1 MHIHLRIEKIYTLY
15 IGNIMYSEKN
25 KGKIDDNTN
34 IVLEPKTQFVE
45 NIQKWVVL
53 DKQLKLINEKT
64 KEIRENKH
72 RLTND
77 ICGYIQNKS
86 LSSTKIEI
94 SDGELKM
101 YEKKEYSPLTFTY
114 IEESLAKI
122 LTDKSQVDYIIEFL
136 KKNREIKN
144 SVDIRRTYYK

>member
-1 MHIHLRIEKIYTLY
+1 MYNEK
-15 IGNIMYSEKN
+15 E
-25 KGKIDDNTN
+25 NTVV
-34 IVLEPKTQFVE
+34 IEPKKQFVE
-45 NIQKWVVL
+45 NIQKWVIL
-53 DKQLKLINEKT
+53 DKQLKLVNEKT

-77 ICGYIQNKS
+77 ICDYIQNKN

-122 LTDKSQVDYIIEFL
+122 LTDKSQVDYVIEFL
-136 KKNREIKN
+136 KKNREVKS
-144 SVDIRRTYYK
+144 SVDIRRTLYK

>member
-1 MHIHLRIEKIYTLY
+1 MYNEK
-15 IGNIMYSEKN
+15 E
-25 KGKIDDNTN
+25 NTVV
-34 IVLEPKTQFVE
+34 IEPKKQFVE
-45 NIQKWVVL
+45 NIQKWVIL
-53 DKQLKLINEKT
+53 DKQLKLVNEKT

-77 ICGYIQNKS
+77 ICDYIQNKN

-122 LTDKSQVDYIIEFL
+122 LTDKSQVDYVIEFL
-136 KKNREIKN
+136 KKNREVKS
-144 SVDIRRTYYK
+144 SVDIRKTLYK

>member
-1 MHIHLRIEKIYTLY
+1 MYNEK
-15 IGNIMYSEKN
+15 E
-25 KGKIDDNTN
+25 NTVV
-34 IVLEPKTQFVE
+34 IEPKKQFVE
-45 NIQKWVVL
+45 NIQKWVLL
-53 DKQLKLINEKT
+53 DKQLKLVNEKT

-77 ICGYIQNKS
+77 ICDYIQNKN

-122 LTDKSQVDYIIEFL
+122 LTDKSQVDYVIEFL
-136 KKNREIKN
+136 KKNREVKS
-144 SVDIRRTYYK
+144 SVDIRRTLYK

>member
-1 MHIHLRIEKIYTLY
+1 
-15 IGNIMYSEKN
+15 MYSEKN
-25 KGKIDDNTN
+25 KGKMDKINDDNTS
-34 IVLEPKTQFVE
+34 IVIEPKTQFVE
-45 NIQKWVVL
+45 NIQKWVIL

-86 LSSTKIEI
+86 LSNTKIEI

-144 SVDIRRTYYK
+144 SVDIRRTYHK

>member
-1 MHIHLRIEKIYTLY
+1 MYNEK
-15 IGNIMYSEKN
+15 E
-25 KGKIDDNTN
+25 NTVV
-34 IVLEPKTQFVE
+34 IEPKKQFVE
-45 NIQKWVVL
+45 NIQKWVIL
-53 DKQLKLINEKT
+53 DKQLKLVNEKT

-77 ICGYIQNKS
+77 ICDYIQNKN
-86 LSSTKIEI
+86 LSTTKIEI

-122 LTDKSQVDYIIEFL
+122 LTDKSQVDYVIEFL
-136 KKNREIKN
+136 KKNREVKY
-144 SVDIRRTYYK
+144 SVDIRRTLYK

>member
-1 MHIHLRIEKIYTLY
+1 
-15 IGNIMYSEKN
+15 MYSKKSEN
-25 KGKIDDNTN
+25 DNS
-34 IVLEPKTQFVE
+34 IVVVEPKTQFVE
-45 NIQKWVVL
+45 NIQKWVIL

-77 ICGYIQNKS
+77 ICGYIQNKN
-86 LSSTKIEI
+86 LSTTKIEI

-136 KKNREIKN
+136 KKNREIKS
-144 SVDIRRTYYK
+144 SVDIRRTLHK

>member
-1 MHIHLRIEKIYTLY
+1 
-15 IGNIMYSEKN
+15 MYSEKN
-25 KGKIDDNTN
+25 KGKIDKINDDNS
-34 IVLEPKTQFVE
+34 IVIEPKTQFIE
-45 NIQKWVVL
+45 NIQKWVIL
-53 DKQLKLINEKT
+53 DKQLKLIHEKT

-77 ICGYIQNKS
+77 ICGYIQNKN

-122 LTDKSQVDYIIEFL
+122 LTDKSQVDYIIQFL
-136 KKNREIKN
+136 KQNREIKN
-144 SVDIRRTYYK
+144 SVDIRRTYHK

>member
-1 MHIHLRIEKIYTLY
+1 MYNEK
-15 IGNIMYSEKN
+15 E
-25 KGKIDDNTN
+25 NTVV
-34 IVLEPKTQFVE
+34 IEPKKQFVE
-45 NIQKWVVL
+45 NIQKWVIL
-53 DKQLKLINEKT
+53 DKQLTLVNEKT

-77 ICGYIQNKS
+77 ICDYIQNKN

-136 KKNREIKN
+136 KKNREVKS
-144 SVDIRRTYYK
+144 SVDIRRTLYK

>member
-1 MHIHLRIEKIYTLY
+1 MYNEK
-15 IGNIMYSEKN
+15 E
-25 KGKIDDNTN
+25 NTVV
-34 IVLEPKTQFVE
+34 IEPKKQFVE
-45 NIQKWVVL
+45 NIQKWVIL
-53 DKQLKLINEKT
+53 DKQLKLVNEKT

-77 ICGYIQNKS
+77 ICDYIQNKN

-122 LTDKSQVDYIIEFL
+122 LTDKSQVDYVIEFL
-136 KKNREIKN
+136 KKNREVKS
-144 SVDIRRTYYK
+144 SVDIRRTFYK

>member
-1 MHIHLRIEKIYTLY
+1 
-15 IGNIMYSEKN
+15 MYSKKSEN
-25 KGKIDDNTN
+25 DNS
-34 IVLEPKTQFVE
+34 IVVVEPKTQFVE
-45 NIQKWVVL
+45 NIQKWVIL

-77 ICGYIQNKS
+77 ICGYIQNKN

-136 KKNREIKN
+136 KKNREIKS
-144 SVDIRRTYYK
+144 SVDIRRTLHK

>member
-1 MHIHLRIEKIYTLY
+1 MYNEK
-15 IGNIMYSEKN
+15 E
-25 KGKIDDNTN
+25 NTVV
-34 IVLEPKTQFVE
+34 IEPKKQFVE
-45 NIQKWVVL
+45 NIQKWVIL
-53 DKQLKLINEKT
+53 DKQLKLVNEKT

-77 ICGYIQNKS
+77 ICDYIQNKN

-136 KKNREIKN
+136 KKNREVKS
-144 SVDIRRTYYK
+144 SVDIRRTLYK

>member
-1 MHIHLRIEKIYTLY
+1 MYNEK
-15 IGNIMYSEKN
+15 E
-25 KGKIDDNTN
+25 NTVV
-34 IVLEPKTQFVE
+34 IEPKKQFVE
-45 NIQKWVVL
+45 NIQKWVLL
-53 DKQLKLINEKT
+53 DKQLKLVNEKT

-77 ICGYIQNKS
+77 ICNYIQNKN

-122 LTDKSQVDYIIEFL
+122 LTDKSQVDYVIEFL
-136 KKNREIKN
+136 KKNREVKS
-144 SVDIRRTYYK
+144 SVDIRRTFYK

>member
-1 MHIHLRIEKIYTLY
+1 MYNEKENTVVIETK
-15 IGNIMYSEKN
+15 K
-25 KGKIDDNTN
+25 
-34 IVLEPKTQFVE
+34 QFVE
-45 NIQKWVVL
+45 NIQKWVLL
-53 DKQLKLINEKT
+53 DKQLKLVNEKT

-77 ICGYIQNKS
+77 ICNYIQNKN

-122 LTDKSQVDYIIEFL
+122 LTDKSQVDYVIEFL
-136 KKNREIKN
+136 KKNREVKS
-144 SVDIRRTYYK
+144 SVDIRRTFYK

>member
-1 MHIHLRIEKIYTLY
+1 
-15 IGNIMYSEKN
+15 MYSEKN
-25 KGKIDDNTN
+25 KGKMDKINDDNS
-34 IVLEPKTQFVE
+34 IVIEPKTQFVE
-45 NIQKWVVL
+45 NIQKWVIL
-53 DKQLKLINEKT
+53 DKQLKLIHEKT

-77 ICGYIQNKS
+77 ICGYIQNKN

-122 LTDKSQVDYIIEFL
+122 LTDKSQVHYIIEFL

-144 SVDIRRTYYK
+144 SVDIRRTYHK

>member
-1 MHIHLRIEKIYTLY
+1 
-15 IGNIMYSEKN
+15 MYSEKN
-25 KGKIDDNTN
+25 KGKIDNKIDDNTN
-34 IVLEPKTQFVE
+34 IVIEPKTQFVE

-53 DKQLKLINEKT
+53 DKQLKLIHEKT

-77 ICGYIQNKS
+77 ICGYIQNKN

-122 LTDKSQVDYIIEFL
+122 LTDKSQIDYIIEFL

>member
-1 MHIHLRIEKIYTLY
+1 MYNEK
-15 IGNIMYSEKN
+15 E
-25 KGKIDDNTN
+25 NTVV
-34 IVLEPKTQFVE
+34 IEPKKQFVE
-45 NIQKWVVL
+45 NIQKWVIL
-53 DKQLKLINEKT
+53 DKQLKLVNEKT

-77 ICGYIQNKS
+77 ICNYIQNKN
-86 LSSTKIEI
+86 LSTTKIEI

-122 LTDKSQVDYIIEFL
+122 LTDKSQVDYVIEFL
-136 KKNREIKN
+136 KKNREVKS
-144 SVDIRRTYYK
+144 SVDIRRTLYK